1 MMLFRYARMFY
12 GEIGNRLV
20 VLFVLLLAAAFFEAV
35 SIGMILPLLQG
46 EGDSILSRGLNSLT
60 NLIGLSNGK
69 TSILILIV
77 ALFFVRGLFML
88 AQSMYQATI
97 ISDHL
102 VEMRTNA
109 VSALFRVKYQYL
121 ISHDTGFFT
130 NAITG
135 ELERVNF
142 SLRQL
147 GSLLVGTTTSLVY
160 LALIVLFQPIIF
172 LFITILIV
180 PIAVLAMFVNRKT
193 RAASV
198 AHTQRAGEHQSLLV
212 ESVQHS
218 KYLLATGQSRAI
230 TDRVIAEARKLG
242 LLYRRLMQLN
252 SISLYGFE
260 PFAVLVLAGI
270 VWYYTQEL
278 GQPMTEVIFLALL
291 FFQASKAMLSVQPAY
306 RKFLQSAGSLQLYRD
321 LQGELADNTRTV
333 NPNAVTPDTSGDIVF
348 SNVSVKYP
356 GQDQDALA
364 NLSFTVPARKTI
376 ALVGPSGSGKSTIAN
391 LLTGLIDPYEG
402 DIKLAGTPYLDL
414 DSDQL
419 KSKIAYVTQESVVFR
434 GSVLENVTMWESDA
448 EFERAR
454 DLLGRVGLAHLVGRA
469 GDSNDLDVRSAGTDI
484 SGGERQRLSIARELY
499 RRFDLLI
506 LDEATSAL
514 DSELE
519 ARIDELLQ
527 ETRGKATVIVIAHRL
542 STIRNADIIYVLD
555 AGRIVESGGY
565 DDLVA
570 SGGLFSKMIDS
581 QTG

>member
-1 MMLFRYARMFY
+1 MMLFTYARMFY

-46 EGDSILSRGLNSLT
+46 EGDSVLSRGLNSIT
-60 NLIGLSNGK
+60 NLIGLGDGT

-77 ALFFVRGLFML
+77 VLFFVRGLFML

-102 VEMRTNA
+102 VKMRTNA

-121 ISHDTGFFT
+121 ISRDTGFFT

-147 GSLLVGTTTSLVY
+147 GSLLVAATTSFVY
-160 LALIVLFQPIIF
+160 LGLIVMFQPIIF
-172 LFITILIV
+172 LFIVILVV
-180 PIAVLAMFVNRKT
+180 PIAVLATFVNRKT

-198 AHTQRAGEHQSLLV
+198 AHSRRAGEHQSLLV

-218 KYLLATGQSRAI
+218 KYLMATGQSRAI
-230 TDRVIAEARKLG
+230 TDRVIDEARRLG

-260 PFAVLVLAGI
+260 PFAVFVLAGI

-278 GQPMTEVIFLALL
+278 GQPMTEVIFLVLL
-291 FFQASKAMLSVQPAY
+291 FFQASKAMLAVQPAY

-321 LQGELADNTRTV
+321 LQSELAENTRTL
-333 NPNAVTPDTSGDIVF
+333 NPNAVTPDTSGDIEF
-348 SNVSVKYP
+348 SNVSVTYP
-356 GQDQDALA
+356 GQDHNALT
-364 NLSFTVPARKTI
+364 NVSFIVPARKTI

-391 LLTGLIDPYEG
+391 LLTGLIDPSDG
-402 DIKLAGTPYLDL
+402 DIKLTGTPYLDL

-454 DLLGRVGLAHLVGRA
+454 DLLGRVGLEHLVGRA
-469 GDSNDLDVRSAGTDI
+469 SDENGLDVKSAGTDI

-514 DSELE
+514 DSDLE

-527 ETRGKATVIVIAHRL
+527 ETRGKATVVVIAHRL

-565 DDLVA
+565 DDLVT
-570 SGGLFSKMIDS
+570 SGGPFSKMSDS
-581 QTG
+581 QAL